1 MTWGGVTVGSEAHEH
16 TVPETEGKAGR
27 MGEEC
32 RHVAKKTH
40 SLKQILQKL
49 LQDKI
54 FRLF

>member
-32 RHVAKKTH
+32 RHVAKKNTQFKTDFTKTT
-40 SLKQILQKL
+40 SG
-49 LQDKI
+49 
-54 FRLF
+54 